1 MSIRDGCFWTSS
13 KRTPIKALD
22 EKIQKTIQTRL
33 NRLEETAD
41 IEDYKKLIFSRKEG
55 ILSRVITEE
64 LDLLYKNMYSENS
77 PDLDKIYIQIFDWK
91 NKISELLENFDDNM
105 NYLDAYI
112 KQELSPKSLQ
122 LHH

>member
-1 MSIRDGCFWTSS
+1 MSIRDGSFWTSS

-77 PDLDKIYIQIFDWK
+77 PNLDKIYIQIFDWK
-91 NKISELLENFDDNM
+91 NKIYELLENFDDNM

-122 LHH
+122 LDH

>member
-1 MSIRDGCFWTSS
+1 MSIRDGSFWTSS

-41 IEDYKKLIFSRKEG
+41 IEDYKKIIFSRKEG

-77 PDLDKIYIQIFDWK
+77 PDLDKIYIQIFDRK

>member
-1 MSIRDGCFWTSS
+1 MSIRDGSFWTSS

-22 EKIQKTIQTRL
+22 EKIQKTIQTTL

-91 NKISELLENFDDNM
+91 NKISELLENFEDNM

>member
-1 MSIRDGCFWTSS
+1 MSIRDGSFWTSS

-22 EKIQKTIQTRL
+22 EKIQKTRL

-55 ILSRVITEE
+55 ILSRIITEE

-77 PDLDKIYIQIFDWK
+77 PGLDKIYIQIFD
-91 NKISELLENFDDNM
+91 
-105 NYLDAYI
+105 
-112 KQELSPKSLQ
+112 
-122 LHH
+122 

>member
-1 MSIRDGCFWTSS
+1 MSIRDGSFWASS

-91 NKISELLENFDDNM
+91 NKIYELLENFDDNM

-122 LHH
+122 LDH

>member
-1 MSIRDGCFWTSS
+1 MSIRDGSFWTSS

-22 EKIQKTIQTRL
+22 GKIQKTIQTRL

-55 ILSRVITEE
+55 ILSRIITEE

-77 PDLDKIYIQIFDWK
+77 PDLDKIYIQIFDRK
-91 NKISELLENFDDNM
+91 NKISELLENFEDNM

>member
-1 MSIRDGCFWTSS
+1 MNEFKKNYREFS
-13 KRTPIKALD
+13 IKALD

-55 ILSRVITEE
+55 ILSILNNFDFFINIIERKNEFSVSNKSKTISDYRDALDKILSRVITEE

-77 PDLDKIYIQIFDWK
+77 PGLDKIYIQIFD
-91 NKISELLENFDDNM
+91 
-105 NYLDAYI
+105 
-112 KQELSPKSLQ
+112 
-122 LHH
+122 

>member
-1 MSIRDGCFWTSS
+1 MSIRDGSFWTSS

-77 PDLDKIYIQIFDWK
+77 PDLDKIYIQIFDRK

>member
-1 MSIRDGCFWTSS
+1 MSIRDGSFWTSS

-91 NKISELLENFDDNM
+91 NKISELLEIFDDNM

>member
-1 MSIRDGCFWTSS
+1 MSIRDGSFWTSS

-22 EKIQKTIQTRL
+22 EKIQKTIQTTL

-77 PDLDKIYIQIFDWK
+77 PDLDKLYIQIFDWK
-91 NKISELLENFDDNM
+91 NKISELLENFEDNM

>member
-1 MSIRDGCFWTSS
+1 MSIRDGSFWTSS

-55 ILSRVITEE
+55 ILSI
-64 LDLLYKNMYSENS
+64 LNN
-77 PDLDKIYIQIFDWK
+77 FDFFINIIERK

>member
-1 MSIRDGCFWTSS
+1 MSIRDGSFWTSS

-55 ILSRVITEE
+55 ILSRIITEE

-77 PDLDKIYIQIFDWK
+77 PDLDKIYIQIFDRK

>member
-1 MSIRDGCFWTSS
+1 MSIRDGSFWTSS

-55 ILSRVITEE
+55 ILSRIITEE

-77 PDLDKIYIQIFDWK
+77 PDLDKIYIQIFDRK
-91 NKISELLENFDDNM
+91 NKISELLENFEDNM

-122 LHH
+122 LHR

>member
-1 MSIRDGCFWTSS
+1 MSIRDGSFWTSS

-55 ILSRVITEE
+55 ITEE